1 MAYLPELHI
10 ISRAEGVDLFPLTS
24 AVVKMAIFE
33 QKCSL
38 ANPVYRRAEFDINV
52 EQSSHVECVVL
63 LSKLHTR
70 QNIELELEMSEM
82 DLTVAESKETYEEI
96 KEYAKRPRCPEE
108 KEKAIEDALEHFGM
122 IN

>member
-1 MAYLPELHI
+1 MRRWDFRLVPIKRSLEAMAYLPELHI

-52 EQSSHVECVVL
+52 EQSSHVE
-63 LSKLHTR
+63 
-70 QNIELELEMSEM
+70 
-82 DLTVAESKETYEEI
+82 TVALLT
-96 KEYAKRPRCPEE
+96 R
-108 KEKAIEDALEHFGM
+108 KAR
-122 IN
+122 